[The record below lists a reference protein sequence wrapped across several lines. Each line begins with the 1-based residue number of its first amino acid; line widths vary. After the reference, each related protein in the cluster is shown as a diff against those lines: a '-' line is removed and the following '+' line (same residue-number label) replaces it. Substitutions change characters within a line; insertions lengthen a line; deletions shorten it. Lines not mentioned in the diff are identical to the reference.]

1 VCITNKQ
8 QDTKSKPNP
17 NSNTNPNP
25 TTEQL
30 TIVNIQL
37 NHVIR
42 N

>member
-17 NSNTNPNP
+17 NPNPNPNP